1 MEARNPEYM
10 TLVKGL
16 FERAAFVSEPTPG
29 RAWKPSSRSVT
40 RGLPVG
46 ERWWSEKSKVYGSG
60 GRGRRE
66 MNKFDDEFYPCP
78 ACSGL
83 AGEMR
88 SNGLYRVVIP
98 RQNVVVRLNGV
109 WPDTPENEFLPAVRP
124 YGILRM
130 AWAIWREV
138 PGVAPKEAL
147 SFALRVRRK
156 DEAEV
161 LVASGF
167 LAEHVR
173 LSLLARHHLVARVE
187 NAC

>member
-1 MEARNPEYM
+1 
-10 TLVKGL
+10 
-16 FERAAFVSEPTPG
+16 
-29 RAWKPSSRSVT
+29 
-40 RGLPVG
+40 
-46 ERWWSEKSKVYGSG
+46 
-60 GRGRRE
+60 
-66 MNKFDDEFYPCP
+66 MNKFDDEFD
-78 ACSGL
+78 ACATGSGP

-88 SNGLYRVVIP
+88 SDALYRVVIP

-147 SFALRVRRK
+147 SFALGVRRK
-156 DEAEV
+156 GEVEV

-173 LSLLARHHLVARVE
+173 LGLLARHHLASWAKPARPSSFGE
-187 NAC
+187 PNSR

>member
-1 MEARNPEYM
+1 
-10 TLVKGL
+10 
-16 FERAAFVSEPTPG
+16 
-29 RAWKPSSRSVT
+29 
-40 RGLPVG
+40 
-46 ERWWSEKSKVYGSG
+46 
-60 GRGRRE
+60 
-66 MNKFDDEFYPCP
+66 MNQFDDEFDPC
-78 ACSGL
+78 AAGSGP

-88 SNGLYRVVIP
+88 GDALYRVVIP

-109 WPDTPENEFLPAVRP
+109 WLDAPKNEFLTAERP

-138 PGVAPKEAL
+138 PGIAPKEAL

-156 DEAEV
+156 GEAEV

-167 LAEHVR
+167 LAEHVL
-173 LSLLARHHLVARVE
+173 LSLLARHHLAARVE